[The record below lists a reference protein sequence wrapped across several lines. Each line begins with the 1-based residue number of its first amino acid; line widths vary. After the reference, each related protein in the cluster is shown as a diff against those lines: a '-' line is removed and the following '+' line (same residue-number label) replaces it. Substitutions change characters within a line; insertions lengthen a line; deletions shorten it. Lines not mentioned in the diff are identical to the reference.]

1 MEGLGAAA
9 SVIAVV
15 DLCAKVASLCFQY
28 SLAVKDAKNDITRLQ
43 GEVKSLEDV
52 LGEVKQLLDGP
63 DGAKFSA
70 CQRLLEALRDGFSQL
85 KTLDERL
92 NSGKTRKAMSRVG
105 FRALKWPFESTQVD
119 KVIKELEKCKQTV
132 SLALQVD
139 QT

>member
-1 MEGLGAAA
+1 MEGLGVAS

-15 DLCAKVASLCFQY
+15 ELSARVASLCLQY
-28 SLAVKDAKNDITRLQ
+28 SLAVKDAKNHITRLQ

-63 DGAKFSA
+63 DGAKLSGSQKLFK
-70 CQRLLEALRDGFSQL
+70 ALNDCLSQL
-85 KTLDERL
+85 KTLDKRL
-92 NSGKTRKAMSRVG
+92 KPGKSRKAMSRIGV
-105 FRALKWPFESTQVD
+105 RALKWPFKSKEVD
-119 KVIKELEKCKQTV
+119 KVVMELERCKQTI